1 MKRESIVL
9 GGGCFW
15 CIEAVFLEV
24 DGVVEV
30 ESGYAGGSTGA
41 PDYEAVCSGRTGHA
55 EVVRL
60 GFDADRLTLA
70 ELLAIFFGIH
80 DPTTVDRQGHDVGSQ
95 YRSIILTS
103 DDRQYETAQSVI
115 AELTTRGAFVGPIVT
130 EVVPLEAFYPAEAY
144 HQRYFEHHPAQGY
157 CRAVIAPKISAFRR
171 AFAARRR
178 T

>member
-1 MKRESIVL
+1 VKRESIVL

-30 ESGYAGGSTGA
+30 QPGYAGGSTAA

-115 AELTTRGAFVGPIVT
+115 ASLTARGAFVGPIVT
-130 EVVPLEAFYPAEAY
+130 EVAPLEAFHPAEAY

-157 CRAVIAPKISAFRR
+157 CRAVIAPKIAAFRR
-171 AFAARRR
+171 EFSARRR